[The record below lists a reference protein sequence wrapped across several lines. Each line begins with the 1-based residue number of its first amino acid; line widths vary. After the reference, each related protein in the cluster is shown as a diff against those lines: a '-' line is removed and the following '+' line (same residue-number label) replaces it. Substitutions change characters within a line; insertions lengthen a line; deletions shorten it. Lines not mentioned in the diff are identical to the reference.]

1 MRLVFPAESPQLGET
16 LRRRRLERGLAL
28 DAAARELGVPART
41 LRALEW
47 DRRDLLAGSA
57 DVERIERRYR
67 AFLGVEV
74 DEVPSPPTEAPPP
87 RRLARRDVW
96 IALLAGLV
104 PLLLIALAYLFQE
117 ATADSDGESGR
128 QLEAT
133 PRLSLTLTT
142 PRAGAAAATSED
154 RGSPRGERGTKL
166 VVTAGGGDSW
176 VEARAG
182 SRAGPV
188 LFQGTLT
195 RGRRLR
201 LAAAKRIWL
210 RLGAAS
216 NVSLA
221 VNGRPA
227 STDLHGTLDVLVTPK
242 GIRPD

>member
-142 PRAGAAAATSED
+142 PRAGAGRRGVSAARSSSSPPEAET
-154 RGSPRGERGTKL
+154 RGSRP
-166 VVTAGGGDSW
+166 
-176 VEARAG
+176 ARDLALG
-182 SRAGPV
+182 PFSSRA
-188 LFQGTLT
+188 
-195 RGRRLR
+195 R
-201 LAAAKRIWL
+201 
-210 RLGAAS
+210 
-216 NVSLA
+216 
-221 VNGRPA
+221 
-227 STDLHGTLDVLVTPK
+227 
-242 GIRPD
+242 

>member
-1 MRLVFPAESPQLGET
+1 VFPAESPQLGET

-28 DAAARELGVPART
+28 EDAARELAVPART

-67 AFLGVEV
+67 AFLGLEV
-74 DEVPSPPTEAPPP
+74 DDMPSPPTGAAP
-87 RRLARRDVW
+87 ARRMARSDVW
-96 IALLAGLV
+96 IALIAGVV
-104 PLLLIALAYLFQE
+104 PLLVIAVAYLFQE
-117 ATADSDGESGR
+117 ATAGSDGESRR

-133 PRLSLTLTT
+133 PRLSLTLAT
-142 PRAGAAAATSED
+142 PGASGAATTSEGG
-154 RGSPRGERGTKL
+154 GSPPAERGTKL

-195 RGRRLR
+195 RGRKLR
-201 LAAAKRIWL
+201 VAAAERIWL

-221 VNGRPA
+221 VNGQPA

-242 GIRPD
+242 GIRPG